1 MKTFLF
7 HHDEPWMKKNGQE
20 NFNILVGCH
29 DGAETFKLVSTF
41 ILSKISPII
50 PKKMFEYREM
60 IYSEICQ
67 GPILR
72 KKIPLSVS
80 LRISNSSSNQSIFK
94 GTSADI

>member
-1 MKTFLF
+1 
-7 HHDEPWMKKNGQE
+7 MKKNGQE
-20 NFNILVGCH
+20 NFNVLVGCH

-41 ILSKISPII
+41 ILSKISPIMQ
-50 PKKMFEYREM
+50 KKMFEYREM
-60 IYSEICQ
+60 MVCVYSEICQ

-80 LRISNSSSNQSIFK
+80 LRISDSSSNQSIFK